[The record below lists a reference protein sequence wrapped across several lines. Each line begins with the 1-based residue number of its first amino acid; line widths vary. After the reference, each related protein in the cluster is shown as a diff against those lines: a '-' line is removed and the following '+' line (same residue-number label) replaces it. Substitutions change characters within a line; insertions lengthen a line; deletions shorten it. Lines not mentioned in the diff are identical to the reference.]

1 MVTPLPQLDPL
12 SRHKGHEPQ
21 VAVRDAVLAIVS
33 TATSLDAIL
42 QSALAEVCAGLA
54 CEVGAIHL
62 LSGDSRTLD
71 LAAHVGFDAEA
82 RAALG
87 VLPASEW
94 PLAAA
99 AQGGDLLAL
108 HDFAA
113 HPGAPAW
120 VRSLALGDWIG
131 APLRSPVSVL
141 GAIWAGSRTRR
152 LSVEQDG
159 ALLRAVGQQLGLAV
173 DCLRTHLEIER
184 TLSERNARWSALYDT
199 GMALAREFDGVR
211 LLDEIVRR
219 GIALLHGR
227 GGGLTL
233 LDEAGSSLEIV
244 VAYRDGQPV
253 PVLVGRRYPPSAG
266 VSGQVLH
273 TLQPAVIDDYTRWE
287 RRDEAVSR
295 EGYEA
300 IAAVP
305 LSSAGRAIGV
315 LMVTDTSSRRFTE
328 DEVQILSLLAQ
339 QASAAL
345 EIQASLGRATEL
357 ALHEERARLARDLHD
372 GLAQDLASLL
382 LRADLCQT
390 LAGGGNAALRANL
403 EAIST
408 GLQRCIRDARAT
420 IFALRQPD
428 SGTCSLEGNL
438 AAQASQFESQTHIP
452 VRYTIAGEACQPLPK
467 THEIALLRVA
477 QEALSNVR
485 KHAQATQTV
494 MGLTWHA
501 GGSVSLK
508 ITDDGVG
515 FDQAAVPGVNGAGQH
530 FGLVSMRERI
540 EELGGALTLQSSPGG
555 GTCLEVRLSTPAG
568 G

>member
-1 MVTPLPQLDPL
+1 M
-12 SRHKGHEPQ
+12 
-21 VAVRDAVLAIVS
+21 
-33 TATSLDAIL
+33 
-42 QSALAEVCAGLA
+42 
-54 CEVGAIHL
+54 
-62 LSGDSRTLD
+62 
-71 LAAHVGFDAEA
+71 
-82 RAALG
+82 
-87 VLPASEW
+87 
-94 PLAAA
+94 
-99 AQGGDLLAL
+99 
-108 HDFAA
+108 
-113 HPGAPAW
+113 
-120 VRSLALGDWIG
+120 
-131 APLRSPVSVL
+131 
-141 GAIWAGSRTRR
+141 
-152 LSVEQDG
+152 
-159 ALLRAVGQQLGLAV
+159 
-173 DCLRTHLEIER
+173 
-184 TLSERNARWSALYDT
+184 
-199 GMALAREFDGVR
+199 
-211 LLDEIVRR
+211 
-219 GIALLHGR
+219 
-227 GGGLTL
+227 
-233 LDEAGSSLEIV
+233 
-244 VAYRDGQPV
+244 
-253 PVLVGRRYPPSAG
+253 
-266 VSGQVLH
+266 
-273 TLQPAVIDDYTRWE
+273 
-287 RRDEAVSR
+287 
-295 EGYEA
+295 
-300 IAAVP
+300 
-305 LSSAGRAIGV
+305 
-315 LMVTDTSSRRFTE
+315 
-328 DEVQILSLLAQ
+328 
-339 QASAAL
+339 
-345 EIQASLGRATEL
+345 
-357 ALHEERARLARDLHD
+357 
-372 GLAQDLASLL
+372 

-485 KHAQATQTV
+485 KHAQATQTA